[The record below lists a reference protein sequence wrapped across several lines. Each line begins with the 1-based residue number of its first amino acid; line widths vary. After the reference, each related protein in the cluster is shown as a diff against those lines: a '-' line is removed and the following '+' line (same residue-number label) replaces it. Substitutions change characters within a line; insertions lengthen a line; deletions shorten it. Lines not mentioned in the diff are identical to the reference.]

1 MQVTGSRISDGN
13 LRFSFH
19 LQTLSF
25 GESLQDITK
34 NPNRINKENKTFSR
48 GAEEK

>member
-25 GESLQDITK
+25 HETLQDITK
-34 NPNRINKENKTFSR
+34 KCNKINKGNKTFSWS
-48 GAEEK
+48 AEEQ